1 MGISAIIAL
10 FGCAAALGVGIGV
23 GRGRGAVAGALAGLL
38 VLGLSAAGWFA
49 LVSFASTM

>member
-1 MGISAIIAL
+1 MSAIIAL
-10 FGCAAALGVGIGV
+10 FGCAAAIGVGIGV
-23 GRGRGAVAGALAGLL
+23 GRGRGAVAGTLAGLL